1 MVRMLNENRE
11 NPSEEVVTEA
21 TEEAADSAVVE

>member
-21 TEEAADSAVVE
+21 TEKLPILLL

>member
-1 MVRMLNENRE
+1 LNENRE